1 MVIFKDGLVVVHDGQ
16 GGAGLHVEVVGG
28 ARVVEVVDD
37 RREEECEDLK
47 V

>member
-1 MVIFKDGLVVVHDGQ
+1 MVVFKNGLVVVHDGQ

-28 ARVVEVVDD
+28 AGMVEVVDD
-37 RREEECEDLK
+37 RREEEGEDLK